1 MHNTRHLRT
10 LLTMQV
16 FSTGTKAMI
25 RVLSSSRHTLAVLAL
40 ALAPLTS
47 SCQMN
52 ETPDPNEFRLYAAS
66 VTDIFGH
73 GAVRDLARAAAAG
86 NADAVAQARHAGANP
101 NARGKEGLTPLFWSI
116 MANNAAGVQALLQAG
131 ADPNMPMHLN
141 NGKGFQWDEY
151 PVVIAAKGKPAVLKV
166 LLENGGNPDS
176 RSHKL
181 SALEAAISC
190 LDCVKLLVKH
200 GANVNLVLQG
210 ESAGFAAVA
219 TGEFDVV
226 IYLLQHGYNVD
237 LARLAWHAQDF
248 GGPAHSD
255 PRKQQIVD
263 MIKAKGI
270 EPFVPEWSKK

>member
-1 MHNTRHLRT
+1 
-10 LLTMQV
+10 
-16 FSTGTKAMI
+16 MI
-25 RVLSSSRHTLAVLAL
+25 RFLSSSRRTLAVLAF

-47 SCQMN
+47 SCQMT
-52 ETPDPNEFRLYAAS
+52 ETHSPEEFRLYAAT
-66 VTDIFGH
+66 VADIFGR

-86 NADAVAQARHAGANP
+86 KPDEVARAVQAGADP

-116 MANNAAGVQALLQAG
+116 MANNAAGASALLKAG
-131 ADPNMPMHLN
+131 ANPNLPMRLN
-141 NGKGFQWDEY
+141 NGKGFEWDEY
-151 PVVIAAKGKPAVLKV
+151 PVVIAAKGKPEVLKV
-166 LLENGGNPDS
+166 LLENGGNPNS

-210 ESAGFAAVA
+210 ESAGFTAVA
-219 TGEFDVV
+219 TGQFDVV

-237 LARLAWHAQDF
+237 LAHLAWHAQDF

-270 EPFVPEWSKK
+270 EPFVPEWAKK